1 MKIELKLSNDEL
13 MCINNQLQN
22 AYARR
27 FLEVKLY
34 NVIHSITLEL
44 ADKFDTKTKTRIK
57 KANIFDLKKKTKIT
71 LKYYEAWGLK
81 VYLNESLQS
90 VENIYQRNI
99 LQKQIN
105 HLDQKLA

>member
-13 MCINNQLQN
+13 ICINNQLQN
-22 AYARR
+22 AYGRR
-27 FLEVKLY
+27 FLEITLY
-34 NVIHSITLEL
+34 NVIHSITLDL

-57 KANIFDLKKKTKIT
+57 KANIFDANKKTKIT
-71 LKYYEAWGLK
+71 LKYYEAWALK
-81 VYLNESLQS
+81 VYLHESIQS
-90 VENIYQRNI
+90 IDNAYQRNI